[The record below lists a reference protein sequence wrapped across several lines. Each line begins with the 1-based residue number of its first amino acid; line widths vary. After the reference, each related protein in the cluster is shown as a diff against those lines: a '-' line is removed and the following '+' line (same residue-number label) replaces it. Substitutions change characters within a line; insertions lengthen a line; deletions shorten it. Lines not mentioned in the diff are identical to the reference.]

1 MSSKIETREDPTAA
15 AALNKLSDAIARDLR
30 KAAKAFSAADVDSQ
44 GYLEQSGLLRW
55 VRATW
60 NRAVSSGGS
69 GEAMRQSGW
78 HRDSP
83 IYDLRIAPH
92 SPSLFR
98 RQRSGRCSPPSPPPS
113 PSLPLPP
120 PSRFIRLMVPTF
132 KAPEVRAVLTYLHLI
147 DLNGDGMF
155 EFQEIVCVS
164 VNLLLNCASCDLC
177 F

>member
-83 IYDLRIAPH
+83 IYDLRIAP
-92 SPSLFR
+92 PS
-98 RQRSGRCSPPSPPPS
+98 
-113 PSLPLPP
+113 